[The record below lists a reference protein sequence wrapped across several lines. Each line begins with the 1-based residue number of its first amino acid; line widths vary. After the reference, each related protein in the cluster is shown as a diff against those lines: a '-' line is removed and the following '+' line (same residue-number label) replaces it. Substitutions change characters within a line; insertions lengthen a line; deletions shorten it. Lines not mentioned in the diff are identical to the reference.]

1 MIRRTGALVLLVAA
15 VACAPASAANTVP
28 VNVRVEGIKKTLFE
42 GRIVANVHKLDARDG
57 TGRHKC
63 DGTNGGANAKPG
75 ATLLSAFD
83 TALLRAHRGWAG
95 RWDDGFQDFAL
106 DRVGPDSNDT
116 TGGRYWGQVLN
127 FQDTQVGGCQQQLKA
142 GDQVLVA
149 FNSYGHPK
157 LKLTGPTQAKA
168 GKPFQVTVT
177 DGATGKPFAGALVH
191 GSTTDSN
198 GHVNV
203 TLLETRVHRFKAR
216 AKGAIRSNALKVDA
230 KA

>member
-42 GRIVANVHKLDARDG
+42 GRIVANVHGLDGRDG

-63 DGTNGGANAKPG
+63 DGTNGGANPQPG
-75 ATLLSAFD
+75 PTLLSAFD
-83 TALLRAHRGWAG
+83 TAMLRSHRSWAG

-116 TGGRYWGQVLN
+116 EGGRYWGQVLN
-127 FQDTQVGGCQQQLKA
+127 FQDTQVGGCQQQLKV

-157 LKLTGPTQAKA
+157 LRLTGPKQATA

-177 DGATGKPFAGALVH
+177 DGATGKPVAGALVH
-191 GSTTDSN
+191 GSTTDTN
-198 GHVNV
+198 GHVDV
-203 TLLETRVHRFKAR
+203 TLLEVRRHRFKAR
-216 AKGAIRSNALKVDA
+216 AKGAIRSNALRVDA